1 LGASRNRGGH
11 RGTVRSVTPGPASQA
26 LRYASDFE
34 PGISRQRAGRGFAY
48 RDPSGRPVRD
58 HATLSRIRAL
68 AIPPAYRDV
77 WICADPA
84 GHLQATGRD
93 ARGRKQYRYH
103 PQWRAQR
110 DTEKYRRLLRFGRA
124 LPALRRRLR
133 GDLARQGLPREKVM
147 AVVVSLLLETRIR
160 IGNDEYASSNHS
172 YGLTTLRSR
181 HVAFLRSGRA
191 RFHFRGKS
199 GQVREVILDDRR
211 LARLVRSC
219 QKLPGQML
227 FQYVDDDGE
236 LHPVDSTQVNEYIH
250 ERMGDGFSAK
260 DFRTW
265 VGTLAAIGMLART
278 PLPQKG
284 GERARRAAIAGIV
297 KDVASHLG
305 NTPAVCRKAYICPD
319 VFEAW
324 REGALHRLV
333 PEADVVH
340 SRKLERR
347 ALQLLKR
354 CLGSGR
360 K

>member
-1 LGASRNRGGH
+1 MTSGP
-11 RGTVRSVTPGPASQA
+11 GTQE
-26 LRYASDFE
+26 LRYSSDIE
-34 PGISRQRAGRGFAY
+34 PGISRRRAGPGFAY
-48 RDPSGRPVRD
+48 HDPGGRLIRERK
-58 HATLSRIRAL
+58 TLSRIRAL

-77 WICADPA
+77 WICLDPS

-103 PQWRAQR
+103 PQWRVYR

-133 GDLARQGLPREKVM
+133 SDLAREGLPREKVL

-211 LARLVRSC
+211 LARLVRTC
-219 QKLPGQML
+219 QRLPGQAL
-227 FQYVDDDGE
+227 FQYVDDEGE
-236 LHPVDSTQVNEYIH
+236 RHPVDSTQVNEYIH
-250 ERMGDGFSAK
+250 DRMGDGFSAK

-265 VGTLAAIGMLART
+265 VGTLTAIALLART
-278 PLPQKG
+278 ALPGKG
-284 GERARRAAIAGIV
+284 GERAHRSAIADIV
-297 KDVASHLG
+297 KDVASRLG

-319 VFEAW
+319 VFGSW
-324 REGALHRLV
+324 RDGSLHRLV
-333 PEADVVH
+333 PEADIAH
-340 SRKLERR
+340 SRKLERH
-347 ALQLLKR
+347 ALQLLRR
-354 CLGSGR
+354 CLAPSRG
-360 K
+360 

>member
-1 LGASRNRGGH
+1 MKSA
-11 RGTVRSVTPGPASQA
+11 P
-26 LRYASDFE
+26 LRVQGLRFSSDSE
-34 PGISRQRAGRGFAY
+34 PGISRRRSGRGVVYYA
-48 RDPSGRPVRD
+48 SGGRRLRSRTV
-58 HATLSRIRAL
+58 LSRIRAL

-77 WICADPA
+77 WICTDAS

-103 PQWRAQR
+103 PQWRAHR
-110 DTEKYRRLLRFGRA
+110 DTEKYLRLLRFGRA

-133 GDLARQGLPREKVM
+133 SDLARKGLPQEKVL

-160 IGNDEYASSNHS
+160 VGNDEYASSNHS

-199 GQVREVILDDRR
+199 GQIREVILDDRR

-219 QKLPGQML
+219 QQLPGQAL

-236 LHPVDSTQVNEYIH
+236 RHPIDSTQVNAYIR
-250 ERMGDGFSAK
+250 EAMGEGFSAK

-265 VGTLAAIGMLART
+265 VGTLTAIALLART
-278 PLPQKG
+278 PLPEKG
-284 GERARRAAIAGIV
+284 GERARRTTIARVVGE
-297 KDVASHLG
+297 VAEELG
-305 NTPAVCRKAYICPD
+305 NTPTVCRKAYVCPD
-319 VFEAW
+319 VFESW
-324 REGALHRLV
+324 RGGSLHELV
-333 PEADVVH
+333 PEADVAH

-347 ALQLLKR
+347 ALRLLKR
-354 CLGSGR
+354 CLQPRRG
-360 K
+360 

>member
-1 LGASRNRGGH
+1 VGARRNRSGKRRAAQPVTSGA
-11 RGTVRSVTPGPASQA
+11 GTRE
-26 LRYASDFE
+26 LRYSSDIE
-34 PGISRQRAGRGFAY
+34 PGISRRRVGRGFAY
-48 RDPSGRPVRD
+48 RDPAGRVIRD
-58 HATLSRIRAL
+58 REVLSRIRSL

-77 WICADPA
+77 WICTDPA

-103 PQWRAQR
+103 PQWRLHR

-124 LPALRRRLR
+124 LPGLRRRLR
-133 GDLARQGLPREKVM
+133 SDLARKGLPREKVL

-160 IGNDEYASSNHS
+160 IGNDEYANSNHS

-199 GQVREVILDDRR
+199 GQIREVILDDRR

-219 QKLPGQML
+219 QRLPGQAL
-227 FQYVDDDGE
+227 FQYLDDEGE
-236 LHPVDSTQVNEYIH
+236 RHPVDSTQVNDYIRD
-250 ERMGDGFSAK
+250 RMGGGFSAK

-265 VGTLAAIGMLART
+265 VGTLTAIALLART
-278 PLPQKG
+278 PLPDKG
-284 GERARRAAIAGIV
+284 GERAQRAAIADIV
-297 KDVASHLG
+297 KEVAAELG
-305 NTPAVCRKAYICPD
+305 NTPSVCRKAYVCPD

-324 REGALHRLV
+324 RGGSLHRLV
-333 PEADVVH
+333 PEVDVPY

-347 ALQLLKR
+347 ALQLLRR
-354 CLGSGR
+354 CLGPGR
-360 K
+360 D

>member
-1 LGASRNRGGH
+1 LGAPRNRSGKRRTANRIKSGS
-11 RGTVRSVTPGPASQA
+11 GAQE
-26 LRYASDFE
+26 LRYSSDFE
-34 PGISRQRAGRGFAY
+34 PGISRLRAGRGFAY

-58 HATLSRIRAL
+58 PATLQRIRAL
-68 AIPPAYRDV
+68 AIPPAYGDV
-77 WICADPA
+77 WICTDPA

-103 PQWRAQR
+103 PQWRIQR

-133 GDLARQGLPREKVM
+133 SDLARKGLPREKVM

-236 LHPVDSTQVNEYIH
+236 LHAVDSTQVNEYIH

-265 VGTLAAIGMLART
+265 VGTLTAIAMLSKT
-278 PLPQKG
+278 PLPEKG
-284 GERARRAAIAGIV
+284 GERAHRAAIADIV
-297 KDVASHLG
+297 KDVACHLG
-305 NTPAVCRKAYICPD
+305 NTPAVCRKAYICPE

-324 REGALHRLV
+324 REGGLHRLV
-333 PEADVVH
+333 PEADVAH
-340 SRKLERR
+340 SRKLEHR

-354 CLGSGR
+354 CLGPGR